1 MSAATAPRAPGLA
14 DSSSKGTGKAA
25 IPHGRPLT
33 IGEAARSAG
42 ISARMV
48 RHYESLGLLAAVA
61 RTDSGYRQYTQADV
75 HTLHFIRRSRDLGF
89 SMEEIAELLALW
101 HDRSRASSQVKR
113 IAQSHIDDLSERI
126 ASMQAMQRS
135 LQTLVSCCKGNER
148 PDCPILDDL
157 ARVAER

>member
-1 MSAATAPRAPGLA
+1 MSAAAPRAPGPA
-14 DSSSKGTGKAA
+14 GSSTRIGKAT
-25 IPHGRPLT
+25 IPQGRPLT
-33 IGEAARSAG
+33 IGEAAHSAG

-61 RTDSGYRQYTQADV
+61 RTDSGYRQYTDADV

-89 SMEEIAELLALW
+89 SMEEIADLLALW

-157 ARVAER
+157 ARAAGD

>member
-1 MSAATAPRAPGLA
+1 MSAATAPHAAGPAG
-14 DSSSKGTGKAA
+14 SSSKGTGKAA

-113 IAQSHIDDLSERI
+113 IAQTHIDDLSERI

-157 ARVAER
+157 AGAAGG